1 MDVMAG
7 EIRPLE
13 AALTILAIA
22 VVIDDDVND
31 RELSTLAQQVELIAS
46 TMGEDTTKC
55 GEWVGQIIARIDEIW
70 PSTRRNEG
78 FEFLDPLLQHIE
90 DRELKIALMNGVF
103 AICYAD
109 DHFHA
114 DERRLI
120 NYLAERWK
128 I

>member
-1 MDVMAG
+1 MAG
-7 EIRPLE
+7 KIRPLE

-22 VVIDDDVND
+22 VVIDDEVND
-31 RELSTLAQQVELIAS
+31 GESSMLAQQVELIAS
-46 TMGEDTTKC
+46 TMGEDTSKC
-55 GEWVGQIIARIDEIW
+55 GECVNQIIARIDEIW
-70 PSTRRNEG
+70 PSTRRKEG

-90 DRELKIALMNGVF
+90 DRELKIALMNGIF

-114 DERRLI
+114 EEKRLV
-120 NYLAERWK
+120 NYLAEHWR